1 MKRTAIGFLLLAVL
15 VFSATSDAQRQ
26 NHSPRT
32 RPPAAQGTVNI
43 PCDPGIM
50 RIEDCSDVGCSNERA
65 FDPKLN
71 QQKNIRASSSTPTDK
86 DFSFLSD
93 RPDPGNDFVEGG
105 SRDALTA
112 LGEGQMIRVVA
123 FAVDVRRGSKESCN
137 CGLSKMQN
145 TDNHI
150 VLIDPA
156 DRSPSLADEE
166 DSETAEF
173 TPRVRLDHP
182 NLSRTKL
189 RPLILAASRQALKV
203 RVTGLQMFDSFH
215 FFHAPLTRHNNWEIH
230 PVFHL
235 EYCPRRKHCEAGS
248 DANWVNLEQ

>member
-1 MKRTAIGFLLLAVL
+1 MNRKLIVIVL
-15 VFSATSDAQRQ
+15 VLFALTSIGDAQRRG
-26 NHSPRT
+26 HSSRT
-32 RPPAAQGTVNI
+32 RAPAAQGTVNI
-43 PCDPGIM
+43 PCDPDITK
-50 RIEDCSDVGCSNERA
+50 IEDCSDVGCSNGRA
-65 FDPKLN
+65 FDPNLN
-71 QQKNIRASSSTPTDK
+71 KQKNIQTSSGTPTDK
-86 DFSFLSD
+86 DFSFLAD
-93 RPDPGNDFVEGG
+93 RPDPDNDFVEGG

-137 CGLSKMQN
+137 CGLSRVRD

-156 DRSPSLADEE
+156 NGSPSLADEE

-182 NLSRTKL
+182 NLSRAKL
-189 RPLILAASRQALKV
+189 RPLILAASRQALLV

-215 FFHAPLTRHNNWEIH
+215 FFHAPLTRHNDWEIH
-230 PVFHL
+230 PVFGL
-235 EYCPRRKHCEAGS
+235 EYCPRHKHCEAGS

>member
-1 MKRTAIGFLLLAVL
+1 MKRKLIIAVL
-15 VFSATSDAQRQ
+15 VLFSLTSIGDAERRR
-26 NHSPRT
+26 HRPRT
-32 RPPAAQGTVNI
+32 RPPAAQGTVNT
-43 PCDPGIM
+43 PCDPNITK
-50 RIEDCSDVGCSNERA
+50 IEDCSDVGCSNERA

-71 QQKNIRASSSTPTDK
+71 QQKNIRTSSGSPVDK
-86 DFSFLSD
+86 DFGFLAE
-93 RPDPGNDFVEGG
+93 RPNPGNDFVEGG

-137 CGLSKMQN
+137 CGLTRVRD

-156 DRSPSLADEE
+156 NGSPSLADEE

-182 NLSRTKL
+182 NLSRAKL
-189 RPLILAASRQALKV
+189 RPLILAASRHALKV

-235 EYCPRRKHCEAGS
+235 EYCPRHKHCEAGGS
-248 DANWVNLEQ
+248 ANWKDIEQ